1 MLNPVFF
8 VWGVLAIIIFLSV
21 VAICSDNGTRAF
33 VNQNYKYLILVLVI
47 SITSIFAFDN
57 KFFYGLEYEDAF
69 IFTEY
74 SRYLIYNFTFSHD
87 PFQTKGC
94 MLGSL
99 NNCLSE
105 GTYGGHLLV
114 LSSIGYFFNK
124 CLGYSP
130 QVICFINFFASLVSI
145 CLIYCIS
152 NVLIDDKRISIIS
165 SLIFSL
171 SPAMSLFHTSG
182 LSETLSATS
191 IVLMLFV
198 YLVLIERQKDLNYL
212 TKITLW
218 ILLFL
223 TFLICILQKRENL
236 ILAFIPSI
244 TVARAWLNKQLNRDI
259 ILRVTALI
267 GVFTIIVLVYH
278 SNLNV
283 FGIEKEES
291 LEITSATFS
300 TNYFFSLAPIFIKS
314 LFNIKWFFVFSY
326 FVFIGLVIIPLKYR
340 KRSLYLYPL
349 ILLIAY
355 FMAYTMHYRSYYF
368 IKYGLIH
375 DFESLRYI
383 TNFYPLY
390 SLIAGYAV
398 ISIYDAIRVRIK
410 MNRNTVLAFSLIL
423 LSYLIYG
430 NISLK
435 KDFYYIEQESRI
447 LPIREALRCIEQAN
461 SIIITDVP
469 LIFQVFGSESLQ
481 LIDLSS
487 LGLKRNQLIF
497 MEIMNRNT
505 NTYYLKNILDDRAHK
520 YERWPEAMRYI
531 DSLPVEQVR
540 EYNSSIYALYKVIK
554 NS

>member
-57 KFFYGLEYEDAF
+57 KFFYGLEYEHAF